1 MTRANRIRVL
11 IVIGLVVVMA
21 SAIGARLYQLQVR
34 HCERFRARA
43 ESQHQREFEVQATR
57 GAILDRNGREPAV
70 RLKTQSLF
78 AHPWKVE
85 NPQHA
90 AELLAPVL
98 GLSRHELMQRLRSDK
113 PFVYLRRFLDPEMAQ
128 AVRGLELPLGNGEP
142 FGFQT
147 EPKRYYPRGKLAVH
161 VVGYATIDGDGVEGV
176 EQRFD
181 SVLQGDPTVYL
192 ALQDARNG
200 QLRQLARAPERE
212 SFDVVLSI
220 DIVLQHIVER
230 ELDRAMR
237 ETGAREAS
245 VILLDPN
252 TGQIFALANRPAAA
266 LDRYAEATDAER
278 LNRAV
283 VSMYEPGSTFKI
295 VPMAGAL
302 ERNRL
307 RPNEGVYCEK
317 GTFRVGRRTIRDVA
331 SYKTLTARQVMA
343 KSSNIGMVKITR
355 KLQRQELWETID
367 RFGFGK
373 ETGIELPGECA
384 GSLQPVSSWSGLS
397 QDSLAF
403 GQEIGVTALQMATA
417 IAAVAN
423 DGVRVPPRV
432 VLGTRGPDG
441 RLLRFTPPRAEKVLD
456 PRVARELQRMLEEV
470 VKSGT
475 GTRAAVP
482 GYRIAG
488 KSGTAQVALAG
499 GYSDSS
505 YVASF
510 GGFGPVSG
518 PRVAGLVV
526 LHSPAG
532 DRYHGGEVAGPIF
545 GRIMSGALRHLRV
558 PADPAIRTEPFARQA
573 AARRSEN

>member
-1 MTRANRIRVL
+1 MTRANRIRLL
-11 IVIGLVVVMA
+11 IVMGLVVVMA
-21 SAIGARLYQLQVR
+21 GAIGARLYQLQVW
-34 HCERFRARA
+34 HCEGFRARA
-43 ESQHQREFEVQATR
+43 ESQHQRKFEVQATR
-57 GAILDRNGREPAV
+57 GAILDRNGRELAV
-70 RLKTQSLF
+70 SLKTQSLF

-85 NPQHA
+85 NPQHNA
-90 AELLAPVL
+90 ALLAPVL
-98 GLSRHELMQRLRSDK
+98 GVSRRELLQRLRSDK

-128 AVRGLELPLGNGEP
+128 AVRGLELPLGNGQP

-147 EPKRYYPRGKLAVH
+147 EPKRYYPQGKLAVH
-161 VVGYATIDGDGVEGV
+161 VIGYATIDGDGVEGV

-200 QLRQLARAPERE
+200 QLRQLVRAPERE
-212 SFDVVLSI
+212 SLDVVLSI
-220 DIVLQHIVER
+220 DMVLQHIVER
-230 ELDRAMR
+230 ELDAAMR

-245 VILLDPN
+245 AILLDPN
-252 TGQIFALANRPAAA
+252 TGQILALANRPAAA

-283 VSMYEPGSTFKI
+283 VSMHEPGSTFKFI
-295 VPMAGAL
+295 PMAAVL

-307 RPNEGVYCEK
+307 RPDEGFYCEK
-317 GTFRVGRRTIRDVA
+317 GSFRVGRRTIRDVA

-373 ETGIELPGECA
+373 VTGIELPGECA
-384 GSLQPVSSWSGLS
+384 GRLQPVSAWSGLS

-403 GQEIGVTALQMATA
+403 GQEIGVTPLQMATA
-417 IAAVAN
+417 IATVAN

-432 VLGTRGPDG
+432 VLGTRDPDG
-441 RLLRFTPPRAEKVLD
+441 RLRRFTPPGPERVIDVK
-456 PRVARELQRMLEEV
+456 VARELQRMLEGV

-499 GYSDSS
+499 GYSESE

-510 GGFGPVSG
+510 GGFGPVG
-518 PRVAGLVV
+518 RPRVAGLVV

-532 DRYHGGEVAGPIF
+532 DRYHGGQVAGPIF

-558 PADPAIRTEPFARQA
+558 PADTPPRTESFARLA
-573 AARRSEN
+573 AVRRSEN